1 MLVLTFCFV
10 HVYLRV
16 LGNKFDLYVNI
27 VYEVDYLIWS
37 ILSISS
43 RSACGCISTAVIRM
57 AYLQ

>member
-27 VYEVDYLIWS
+27 VYEV
-37 ILSISS
+37 
-43 RSACGCISTAVIRM
+43 
-57 AYLQ
+57 QF